1 MKKKTRSKVVN
12 SDVLF
17 GPPPILRGEEAA
29 YEELI
34 ERVYAAIRP
43 ADVIDEMLIADAVA
57 SEWEFLRWS
66 RLKFSLV
73 QTCAAHGLEG
83 FLNSNLDYDL
93 YRERFVEDLTEIL
106 QDNLP
111 AEHAKDNPKRLARD
125 CARNETDAVD
135 TVNEI
140 LSSIDLDM
148 DHILNGA
155 RVNRAKELVKEYVR
169 GESGAVALIDD
180 LLAKDGTT
188 IDGLIVPHLRAKL
201 EYIERIDR
209 LTTIAEA
216 RRNASLREIDRRRSA
231 LGEKLRRSVQE
242 IEERELTLIETTTG
256 KGKDAA

>member
-1 MKKKTRSKVVN
+1 
-12 SDVLF
+12 
-17 GPPPILRGEEAA
+17 
-29 YEELI
+29 
-34 ERVYAAIRP
+34 
-43 ADVIDEMLIADAVA
+43 
-57 SEWEFLRWS
+57 
-66 RLKFSLV
+66 
-73 QTCAAHGLEG
+73 
-83 FLNSNLDYDL
+83 
-93 YRERFVEDLTEIL
+93 VEDLTEIL

-135 TVNEI
+135 AVNEI

-155 RVNRAKELVKEYVR
+155 RVIRAKELVKEYVR

-242 IEERELTLIETTTG
+242 IEERELTL
-256 KGKDAA
+256 